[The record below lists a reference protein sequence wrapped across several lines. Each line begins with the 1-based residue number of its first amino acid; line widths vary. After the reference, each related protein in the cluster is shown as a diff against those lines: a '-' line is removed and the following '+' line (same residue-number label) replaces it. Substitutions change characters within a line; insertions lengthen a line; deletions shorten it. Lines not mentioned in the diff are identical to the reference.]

1 MIRHVVLL
9 HWKPNTP
16 VEAIEAVTNAFTTL
30 STLIPQIRSYQF
42 GPDLAI
48 YDSNADYVVIADF
61 DNEADFKAYVVN
73 PDHGALMKEVSVP
86 IMASFS
92 SAQFQL

>member
-9 HWKPNTP
+9 HWKPNTSA
-16 VEAIEAVTNAFTTL
+16 EAIAAVTDAFTTL
-30 STLIPQIRSYQF
+30 STLIPDIRSYQF

-48 YDSNADYVVIADF
+48 YDSNADYVVVADF
-61 DNEADFKAYVVN
+61 DNEADFKAYVVH
-73 PDHGALMKEVSVP
+73 PEHTALMKEVSVP

-92 SAQFQL
+92 SAQFLL